1 MSNCLL
7 CRRFVGSASVT
18 VVGTSLVVNIPAASY
33 NNCTRICLGILQELP
48 DTATINMPVVIT
60 IGTDTTEYPLVRCD
74 GNPVTASDLSFRGLY
89 RLKVQT
95 SATSA
100 VFRVLNGLYC
110 SPSNNLAAIPVVAA
124 GAATGA
130 AAGGNTGGE

>member
-1 MSNCLL
+1 MSNCML

-33 NNCTRICLGILQELP
+33 NNRTRICLGILQELP
-48 DTATINMPVVIT
+48 DAASINMPVVIT
-60 IGTDTTEYPLVRCD
+60 IGADTTEYPLVRCD
-74 GNPVTASDLSFRGLY
+74 GNPVTASDISFRGFY

-95 SATSA
+95 NATSA
-100 VFRVLNGLYC
+100 VFRVLNGLCC

-124 GAATGA
+124 AATGGA
-130 AAGGNTGGE
+130 TGGE